1 MRVAMPQ
8 ESLKPFY
15 VVISFWLALG
25 LSLSSFLLFV
35 YLALADMALRR
46 REAARSKGYQESVGA
61 AGDLALKFATAGF
74 APSALACCVVF
85 ALIST
90 SIALALHK
98 ISILPVTVGALA
110 SP

>member
-1 MRVAMPQ
+1 MPHQ

-15 VVISFWLALG
+15 VVISFWLSLG

-35 YLALADMALRR
+35 YLALVDMALRR
-46 REAARSKGYQESVGA
+46 RDANRSKGYQESAGA

-90 SIALALHK
+90 SIALALDK
-98 ISILPVTVGALA
+98 LSILPTAVGALVG
-110 SP
+110 P